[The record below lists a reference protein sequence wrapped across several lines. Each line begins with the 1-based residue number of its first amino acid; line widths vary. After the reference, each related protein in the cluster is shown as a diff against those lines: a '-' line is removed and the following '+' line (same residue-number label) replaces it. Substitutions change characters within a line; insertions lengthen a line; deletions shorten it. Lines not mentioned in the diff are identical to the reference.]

1 MKKILLFL
9 SIITLCGCA
18 DGVLMSK
25 HVKRSNGPIDGPTSD
40 GSFSHE
46 KAVYVEGNLE
56 YLSDYKKRNNS
67 LYFDSIKK
75 NNKTNYKIAE
85 NYIKEYQRFLRV
97 DADELEN
104 MIQSDQ
110 SGKSSAYMIRKME
123 AGELQKYPIKE
134 NIKAMQNLKDEK
146 DKMAFPNYMDE
157 YLNIKEKSSD
167 DIGYIAG
174 LDYDIEEKK
183 IYKKTEDKIITRDK
197 YVDFY
202 FHEMNVT
209 RGSNPEKYKEKS
221 LLD

>member
-9 SIITLCGCA
+9 LIITLYGCA

-25 HVKRSNGPIDGPTSD
+25 HVKRSNGPIDGSTSD

-110 SGKSSAYMIRKME
+110 SGKSNAYMIRKME

-146 DKMAFPNYMDE
+146 DKMAFPSYMDE
-157 YLNIKEKSSD
+157 YLNIKEKNSD

-174 LDYDIEEKK
+174 LDYDLEEKK
-183 IYKKTEDKIITRDK
+183 KHKNTEDKIITRDK

-202 FHEMNVT
+202 FHEMNVA
-209 RGSNPEKYKEKS
+209 RDSNLEKYKEKS